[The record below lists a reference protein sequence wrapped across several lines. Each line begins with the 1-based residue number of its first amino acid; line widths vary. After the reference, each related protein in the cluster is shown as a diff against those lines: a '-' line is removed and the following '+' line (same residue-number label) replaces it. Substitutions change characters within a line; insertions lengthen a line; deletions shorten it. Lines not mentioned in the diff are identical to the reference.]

1 MLYICK
7 MVVGVMGRAHFGR
20 KPHWSEKAL
29 WAFFAGFP
37 KFVPSERQESFGS
50 PAFFHVKWALL
61 RLSLIFV
68 PFLAQSRDAKTEKKG
83 EKGNKNLDSLRK
95 RPICPFAATNSFG
108 ICHMKGNKI
117 LEIAKKRPAAT
128 RKLVGRCR
136 SIPSIPQHPVHSTV
150 FRSTFRQC
158 LTP

>member
-61 RLSLIFV
+61 RLFLFFV

-83 EKGNKNLDSLRK
+83 TK
-95 RPICPFAATNSFG
+95 
-108 ICHMKGNKI
+108 MKI
-117 LEIAKKRPAAT
+117 LPESARFALSQP
-128 RKLVGRCR
+128 R
-136 SIPSIPQHPVHSTV
+136 IPLEFVM
-150 FRSTFRQC
+150 
-158 LTP
+158 

>member
-1 MLYICK
+1 MLHQTLVTVAAPRCAVKLSGADDQLPAAPAPPLYICK
-7 MVVGVMGRAHFGR
+7 MVMGVMGRAHFGR

-83 EKGNKNLDSLRK
+83 TK
-95 RPICPFAATNSFG
+95 
-108 ICHMKGNKI
+108 MKI
-117 LEIAKKRPAAT
+117 LPESARFAISQPR
-128 RKLVGRCR
+128 
-136 SIPSIPQHPVHSTV
+136 IPLEYVI
-150 FRSTFRQC
+150 
-158 LTP
+158 